1 MKNFTFY
8 DSERNISNSF
18 KRWRILLSVGLMLCL
33 GQVGFAFLLADS
45 KSNSENAFTSTEA
58 QIQAEDPGSN
68 TAFANANNDDPAA
81 CLQISSSTSNA
92 VGYSIGGD
100 TNQSLAGDFIVYE
113 GITFNIEEVKVS
125 VNSASPSYFN
135 VIFWSDNAGLPDTV
149 LYTLNNVTIVSS
161 TPTSGGYYLTT
172 LDISSENISLTS
184 PVGDTRYWMQI
195 QTDATGWEHRAG
207 TQLGTQDAFFNTN
220 SAGVWTT
227 INADTGNNDLVYE
240 IIGEC
245 VGACIPP
252 TAPVVTVNSLTTATL
267 SWVSDGDLFDVE
279 WGLPGFVLG
288 TGNQINGITT
298 TSTDLTVAA
307 ETPYEYYIRQDCG
320 VDGESSWIGPFSFQ
334 TGYCIASSTN
344 ISDVITSFE
353 TTGGILNISNNT
365 GTTISPGGY
374 GNFTN
379 LSVAHYETGTINFT
393 TNFSATMGFNI
404 WVDWNNN
411 GTFEE
416 SEKVYASGITGN
428 PFSGSFEVPAD
439 TPLGDYRMRVRA
451 QWGDSNPL
459 PCGNISW
466 GEAEDY
472 TLTVIDPPACLP
484 PSGLTA
490 TPTSLTEV
498 TLGWTSAGNN
508 FDLEWGPSGFTPG
521 NGTQINDIATN
532 STSVTVTIDTP
543 YQFYV
548 RQDCGVDGES
558 LWAGPFNFKT
568 GYCIPIYTWG
578 CSNGAKITIFET
590 ADAILNINN
599 ETGTTSC
606 GVGGYNNFS
615 SLSAAA
621 PEEMIVSFT
630 VGIGSYNAGVKVW
643 IDWNANGVFEASELV
658 SESAARIA
666 TGGSY
671 TGNFTVPT
679 GTPLGDYRIRV
690 RAVESTTTFDACSL
704 QSYGETEDYTFTVIT
719 PPTCLPPTQ
728 LGANIN
734 SLTEAELY
742 WTSDGTL
749 FEVEYGVQGFT
760 LGTGTSVTGITTN
773 DTTISGLTQ
782 NTYHHYYVRRDCG
795 GGDLSV
801 WAGPYTFYTNYC
813 ESTTQWEWD
822 YINGFE
828 TSGAI
833 TNISNNNTGFSFP
846 NGYGDYTSM
855 SVSHFET
862 GEVSFIVETPSWLG
876 VNIWVDWN
884 NNMIFEESEKVYTS
898 GNFTNPGPFTGT
910 FSVPVGQPLGDF
922 RMRVR
927 GSNDSGNPSPCGMI
941 NYGETEDY
949 TFTVIPTPTCMP
961 PTQLGANINS
971 LTEAELYW
979 TSVGTLFEVEYGV
992 QDFTLGTGTTVTGI
1006 TTNDTTLSGLTPNT
1020 YHHYYVRRDCGGG
1033 DLSPWTGPYTFYT
1046 NYCEAT
1052 TQWEWDYINGFET
1065 SGAITNISNNN
1076 TGFSFPNGYGDY
1088 TAMSASHFETGEVS
1102 FTLTT
1107 PSWLGV
1113 NIWVD
1118 WNNNMIFEESEKV
1131 YASGEWT
1138 MQGPF
1143 TGMFSV
1149 PVGQALGD
1157 FRMRVRGSYDSGNP
1171 SPCGQ
1176 INYGE
1181 TEDYTF
1187 TVIPT
1192 PTCMPPTQLGANINS
1207 LTEAE
1212 LYWTSDGTLFE
1223 VEYGMQDFTLGTG
1236 TTVTGI
1242 TTNNT
1247 TLSGLTPNTYHHYFI
1262 RRDCGG
1268 GDLSP
1273 WTGPF
1278 LFYTNYCEST
1288 SVYSGDNITS
1298 FVTTGGLPFDISNT
1312 NSGFSPN
1319 GYGDFTS
1326 MSVSHYE
1333 TGSVDFTV
1341 TTNWSMNISIWVDW
1355 NNNMVFETNEKAF
1368 GSTATTA
1375 THTGSIV
1382 VPFGTPEGDYRIR
1395 VRAQWESPLP
1405 CGTINY
1411 GETEDYT
1418 FTVITPPTCLPPFTP
1433 EAANISASSVSLS
1446 WQADGTLFDIEYGPA
1461 GFTPG
1466 DRKS

>member
-1 MKNFTFY
+1 MKKITFY
-8 DSERNISNSF
+8 DSKGSQTGKTN
-18 KRWRILLSVGLMLCL
+18 RWRGLLAFCGILLL
-33 GQVGFAFLLADS
+33 GQLGYAFLVPNLKVATKNTLVS
-45 KSNSENAFTSTEA
+45 TEILTENSVVSTTLITAEASANDDDTSFCLQASSTTST
-58 QIQAEDPGSN
+58 G
-68 TAFANANNDDPAA
+68 T
-81 CLQISSSTSNA
+81 
-92 VGYSIGGD
+92 GYSIVGD
-100 TNQSLAGDFIVYE
+100 TNQNLAGDFIVYE
-113 GITFNIEEVKVS
+113 GTTFNIEQIKVS
-125 VNSASPSYFN
+125 VNSTAASYFN
-135 VIFWSDNAGLPDTV
+135 VIFWSDNAGLPSAIIDT
-149 LYTLNNVTIVSS
+149 YNNVPIVGTPVLSS
-161 TPTSGGYYLTT
+161 GPYYLHT
-172 LDISSENISLTS
+172 LDISSENVSFTS

-195 QTDATGWEHRAG
+195 QTNATGWENRTG
-207 TQLGTQDAFFNTN
+207 TQLGLPDAFYNDGT
-220 SAGVWTT
+220 AGIWSV

-245 VGACIPP
+245 VGSCI
-252 TAPVVTVNSLTTATL
+252 APSISTATANGL
-267 SWVSDGDLFDVE
+267 TSVTLNWVSDGDLFDVE
-279 WGLPGFVLG
+279 WGLSGFALG
-288 TGNQINGITT
+288 TGDQINGITT
-298 TSTDLTVAA
+298 NSTDITVLAVTA
-307 ETPYEYYIRQDCG
+307 YQFYVRQNCG
-320 VDGESSWIGPFSFQ
+320 VDGESPWIGPISFQ
-334 TGYCIASSTN
+334 TGYCIASSNNT
-344 ISDVITSFE
+344 SDVITSFT
-353 TTGGILNISNNT
+353 TTGGILNISNDT
-365 GTTISPGGY
+365 GATISPGGY
-374 GNFTN
+374 GDFTN
-379 LSVAHYETGTINFT
+379 MTVAHYETGTISFTANF
-393 TNFSATMGFNI
+393 NIGMGFNI

-416 SEKVYASGITGN
+416 SEKVYASGATGN
-428 PFSGSFEVPAD
+428 PFSGSFEVPVD
-439 TPLGDYRMRVRA
+439 TPLGDYRMRIRG
-451 QWGDSNPL
+451 QWGNANPL
-459 PCGNISW
+459 PCGNITW

-484 PSGLTA
+484 PYSLTA
-490 TPTSLTEV
+490 TPTSLTAT
-498 TLGWTSAGNN
+498 TLGWSSLGNN
-508 FDLEWGPSGFTPG
+508 FDLEWGPSGFTLG

-558 LWAGPFNFKT
+558 LWAGPFNFQT
-568 GYCIPIYTWG
+568 GYCTPIYTWG
-578 CSNGAKITIFET
+578 CTNGAKITIFET

-643 IDWNANGVFEASELV
+643 IDWNANDVFEASELV
-658 SESAARIA
+658 SESAATIA

-690 RAVESTTTFDACSL
+690 RAVEGTTTFDACSS

-855 SVSHFET
+855 SVSHFEP
-862 GEVSFIVETPSWLG
+862 GEVSFTLTTPSWLG

-1033 DLSPWTGPYTFYT
+1033 DLSVWAGPYTFYT
-1046 NYCEAT
+1046 NYCE
-1052 TQWEWDYINGFET
+1052 
-1065 SGAITNISNNN
+1065 
-1076 TGFSFPNGYGDY
+1076 
-1088 TAMSASHFETGEVS
+1088 
-1102 FTLTT
+1102 
-1107 PSWLGV
+1107 
-1113 NIWVD
+1113 
-1118 WNNNMIFEESEKV
+1118 
-1131 YASGEWT
+1131 
-1138 MQGPF
+1138 
-1143 TGMFSV
+1143 
-1149 PVGQALGD
+1149 
-1157 FRMRVRGSYDSGNP
+1157 
-1171 SPCGQ
+1171 
-1176 INYGE
+1176 
-1181 TEDYTF
+1181 
-1187 TVIPT
+1187 
-1192 PTCMPPTQLGANINS
+1192 
-1207 LTEAE
+1207 
-1212 LYWTSDGTLFE
+1212 
-1223 VEYGMQDFTLGTG
+1223 
-1236 TTVTGI
+1236 
-1242 TTNNT
+1242 
-1247 TLSGLTPNTYHHYFI
+1247 
-1262 RRDCGG
+1262 
-1268 GDLSP
+1268 
-1273 WTGPF
+1273 
-1278 LFYTNYCEST
+1278 ST
-1288 SVYSGDNITS
+1288 
-1298 FVTTGGLPFDISNT
+1298 
-1312 NSGFSPN
+1312 
-1319 GYGDFTS
+1319 
-1326 MSVSHYE
+1326 
-1333 TGSVDFTV
+1333 
-1341 TTNWSMNISIWVDW
+1341 
-1355 NNNMVFETNEKAF
+1355 
-1368 GSTATTA
+1368 
-1375 THTGSIV
+1375 
-1382 VPFGTPEGDYRIR
+1382 
-1395 VRAQWESPLP
+1395 
-1405 CGTINY
+1405 
-1411 GETEDYT
+1411 
-1418 FTVITPPTCLPPFTP
+1418 
-1433 EAANISASSVSLS
+1433 
-1446 WQADGTLFDIEYGPA
+1446 
-1461 GFTPG
+1461 
-1466 DRKS
+1466 